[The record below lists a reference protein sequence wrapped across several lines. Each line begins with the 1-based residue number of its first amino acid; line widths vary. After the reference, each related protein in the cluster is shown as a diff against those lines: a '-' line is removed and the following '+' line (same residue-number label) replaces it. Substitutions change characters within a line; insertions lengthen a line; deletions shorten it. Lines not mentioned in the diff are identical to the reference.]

1 MSEKKT
7 DRLTSALVGL
17 LLVGAVLMGWQE
29 VSNEKLLK
37 EASQAPDFSVE
48 AFVGGQVSLAALK
61 GTVVLVDFW
70 ATWCGPCREEMP
82 MLVRVAKEYESRGVR
97 LVAIDNDDLNEQK
110 DAVTELVGRQP
121 QLGPFAAFGTP
132 ELSERYLVRALP
144 TLYVVDRQGAIV
156 ASEVGTVSEGQ
167 LRRWIEKALA
177 RQ

>member
-48 AFVGGQVSLAALK
+48 AFAGGQVSLASLK

-97 LVAIDNDDLNEQK
+97 LVAIDRDDLDGQK
-110 DAVTELVGRQP
+110 DAVAEFVGRQP
-121 QLGPFAAFGTP
+121 QLGPYAVFGTP
-132 ELSERYLVRALP
+132 ELAERYLVRALP

-177 RQ
+177 RP